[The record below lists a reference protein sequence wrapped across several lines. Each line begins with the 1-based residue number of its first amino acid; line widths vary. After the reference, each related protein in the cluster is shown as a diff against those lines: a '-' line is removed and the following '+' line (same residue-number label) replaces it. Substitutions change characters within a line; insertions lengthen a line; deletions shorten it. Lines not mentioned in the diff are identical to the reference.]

1 LIYSAIKLREEE
13 CDKSKD
19 VERRG
24 GGERE
29 RGSRNRTTLL
39 KPEKKKRTSVLVVK
53 AMNQRT

>member
-24 GGERE
+24 GGRERE
-29 RGSRNRTTLL
+29 GAETEQHYLSQ
-39 KPEKKKRTSVLVVK
+39 KKKKEHLYL
-53 AMNQRT
+53 